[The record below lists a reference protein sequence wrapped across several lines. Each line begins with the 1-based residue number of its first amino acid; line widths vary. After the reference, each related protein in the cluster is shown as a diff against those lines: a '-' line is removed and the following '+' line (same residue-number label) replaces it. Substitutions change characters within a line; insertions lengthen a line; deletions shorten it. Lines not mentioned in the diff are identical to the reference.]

1 MHADSR
7 FRLIHWSQ
15 AGSCWR
21 LHFNFPC
28 RQGVQLSCDLAR
40 FCLRWF
46 CPLVV
51 GFEVEEVEVVF
62 VVCSDIAGLV
72 SVSAI
77 IAEGCQCDLNSV
89 KLHTRD

>member
-7 FRLIHWSQ
+7 LRLIHWSQ

-21 LHFNFPC
+21 LHFSLPC
-28 RQGVQLSCDLAR
+28 RHGVQLNCDLAR

-46 CPLVV
+46 WPLVR
-51 GFEVEEVEVVF
+51 GFDGVEVEVVF
-62 VVCSDIAGLV
+62 AVCSDIAGLV

-77 IAEGCQCDLNSV
+77 LVEVNGNS
-89 KLHTRD
+89 